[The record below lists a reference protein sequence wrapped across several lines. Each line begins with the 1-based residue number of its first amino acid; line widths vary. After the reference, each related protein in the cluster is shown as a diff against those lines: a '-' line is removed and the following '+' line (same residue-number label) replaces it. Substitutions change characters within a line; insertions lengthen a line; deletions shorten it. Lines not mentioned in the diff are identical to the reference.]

1 MYGCASTR
9 YESVLGQY
17 RYRSIHSSSR
27 YFMKVSGQIQD
38 PAALAPEKK
47 TRAPKELDVGG
58 ASEEVWTFFGGGAK

>member
-1 MYGCASTR
+1 
-9 YESVLGQY
+9 
-17 RYRSIHSSSR
+17 
-27 YFMKVSGQIQD
+27 MKVSGQIQD

>member
-38 PAALAPEKK
+38 PAALAPEKNARTK
-47 TRAPKELDVGG
+47 RIGCWWSLRGG
-58 ASEEVWTFFGGGAK
+58 FDLFWRGAK